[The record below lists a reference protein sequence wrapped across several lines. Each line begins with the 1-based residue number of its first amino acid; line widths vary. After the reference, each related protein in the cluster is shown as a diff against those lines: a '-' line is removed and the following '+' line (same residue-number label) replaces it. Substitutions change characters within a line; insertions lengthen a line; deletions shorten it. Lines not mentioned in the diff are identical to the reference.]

1 MAASAWDEIVKA
13 KKGVRTSDQQACGN
27 IISEDGDSI
36 VISEGAVNT
45 HRYVVPKNKVDN
57 YNGTEIQLKIPYNI
71 LSTFEVKEDNLHI
84 SSSSSISD
92 TIREKIMMAGKEKNV
107 ETETTEA
114 ERSISDDKRKRE
126 YEEGGAGTQV
136 GPKDDPLTEY
146 RDKEAMT
153 PAKIKEHEPT
163 AVKRDPS
170 DQKIV
175 EPGQEGGRTNP
186 DEASEIA
193 RRSGMTKGT
202 AGAAETG
209 SKYEQGDAGTSSS
222 TTTTMSNKDQG
233 SSSETR
239 AFNTDDTTT
248 TQTFTCETCGTTFN
262 SREELREHNIQG
274 HDNHV

>member
-36 VISEGAVNT
+36 VISEGAVKT

-92 TIREKIMMAGKEKNV
+92 TIREKITTAGKEKNV
-107 ETETTEA
+107 ETETTEE

-163 AVKRDPS
+163 AVKRDSS

-175 EPGQEGGRTNP
+175 EPGQEGGGTNP
-186 DEASEIA
+186 DEAREIA
-193 RRSGMTKGT
+193 RRSGMAKGT

-222 TTTTMSNKDQG
+222 STMSNKDQG

-239 AFNTDDTTT
+239 ASTTDDDITTK
-248 TQTFTCETCGTTFN
+248 TFTCETCGTTFN

-274 HDNHV
+274 HDDHV

>member
-1 MAASAWDEIVKA
+1 MATPAWDEIVKA

-27 IISEDGDSI
+27 IISEDDDSI
-36 VISEGAVNT
+36 VISEGAVKT

-71 LSTFEVKEDNLHI
+71 LSTFEVKEEDKRI
-84 SSSSSISD
+84 SSSSISD
-92 TIREKIMMAGKEKNV
+92 TIREEIRTAGKEKNV
-107 ETETTEA
+107 ETETTEE

-136 GPKDDPLTEY
+136 GPKDDPLTDY
-146 RDKEAMT
+146 REKEAMT

-175 EPGQEGGRTNP
+175 EPGQQAANP
-186 DEASEIA
+186 EEAKEKA

-202 AGAAETG
+202 AGADETG
-209 SKYEQGDAGTSSS
+209 SEYEQGAAGT
-222 TTTTMSNKDQG
+222 NK
-233 SSSETR
+233 
-239 AFNTDDTTT
+239 
-248 TQTFTCETCGTTFN
+248 
-262 SREELREHNIQG
+262 
-274 HDNHV
+274 

>member
-1 MAASAWDEIVKA
+1 MAASTWDEIVKA

-107 ETETTEA
+107 ETETTEE

-175 EPGQEGGRTNP
+175 EPGQEGGGTNT
-186 DEASEIA
+186 DEAREKA

-239 AFNTDDTTT
+239 AFSTDDTTT
-248 TQTFTCETCGTTFN
+248 TQTFTCESCGRTFN

-274 HDNHV
+274 HDDHV

>member
-1 MAASAWDEIVKA
+1 M
-13 KKGVRTSDQQACGN
+13 
-27 IISEDGDSI
+27 SE
-36 VISEGAVNT
+36 EQ
-45 HRYVVPKNKVDN
+45 
-57 YNGTEIQLKIPYNI
+57 E
-71 LSTFEVKEDNLHI
+71 
-84 SSSSSISD
+84 
-92 TIREKIMMAGKEKNV
+92 
-107 ETETTEA
+107 
-114 ERSISDDKRKRE
+114 RE
-126 YEEGGAGTQV
+126 YEEGAAGT
-136 GPKDDPLTEY
+136 KTDRKKDPLKEY
-146 RDKEAMT
+146 DEKEAMS

-186 DEASEIA
+186 DEAREKA
-193 RRSGMTKGT
+193 RRSGMAKGT

-222 TTTTMSNKDQG
+222 TTTMSNKDQG

-239 AFNTDDTTT
+239 AFSTDDDT

-274 HDNHV
+274 HDDHV